1 MEIKRIG
8 IYPFNDECMVFPE
21 YSNLLNSE
29 YRICEAASLNGWGFV
44 GKNIKL
50 ESDNYQIK
58 ASPALFNNKIDILF
72 VPEFDASESVEEF
85 IVNEIIG
92 MAPEVSEI
100 MCAANLSE
108 AGVNKIRQACGD
120 QNLNCKFLKLVEK
133 ALSDDITAIHNDGR
147 RNLEKI
153 DVPIIVIAG
162 LWENTDKFK
171 IEKSV

>member
-72 VPEFDASESVEEF
+72 VPDF
-85 IVNEIIG
+85 
-92 MAPEVSEI
+92 
-100 MCAANLSE
+100 
-108 AGVNKIRQACGD
+108 
-120 QNLNCKFLKLVEK
+120 
-133 ALSDDITAIHNDGR
+133 NDT
-147 RNLEKI
+147 K
-153 DVPIIVIAG
+153 
-162 LWENTDKFK
+162 
-171 IEKSV
+171 